1 MFDFVRNNTKIMMGI
16 LFLLIIPSFVLFGLE
31 GYSSFKDQGATVAKV
46 NGNKISQGDW
56 DAAHKREVDRIR
68 SSMPNID
75 VKMFDTPEAKYATL
89 ERLVRD
95 QVVAAAAQK
104 LQLVASDTKLARELQ
119 SIPAIA
125 ALRSPDGKLDM
136 ERYKQ
141 LVASQGMT
149 PEMFEMQMRADISN
163 QQVVQGVQ
171 GSAFATLAQTQTAMN
186 AFMQRREVQIVN
198 FPAADFL
205 SKVNV
210 SEADIQAYYD
220 KNSSKFQSMESA
232 DIEYV
237 ILDIESLRQ
246 SIVLNEQD
254 LKSYYEQNLQRLSSK
269 EERRASHIL
278 ITAAKDAPEAEKK
291 AARAKA
297 EELLKAVKA
306 KPASFAD
313 VARKNSQ
320 DPGSAVKGG
329 DLDFFGRGAMV
340 KPFEDAAFG
349 LKKSD
354 ISDIVESEFGYH
366 IIQLTDIKAPK
377 AQSFEAL
384 RPSLEADL
392 KKQQAQ
398 RKFAEMAETFSNT
411 VYEQSDSLKPVA
423 EKLKLS
429 VQKASKV
436 ARNAESQNPQS
447 KNLLNNPALLQALFS
462 EASLQKQRNTEAIEV
477 APNTLVSARVVKH
490 QPAAA
495 LALTEVKDLVK
506 RNLTQDKAAEMAKV
520 QGEQK
525 LANLKTSAEGLL
537 NAMVLSREKSQRQ
550 LPQVVE
556 AVLKADPNKLP
567 AVSGV
572 DLGAQGYAVIR
583 VTKVLP
589 PEDNQALMKQAQ
601 QQFTQLWGAA
611 ETLAY
616 LAELKSVMKAEILVA
631 KPSAEKAKTP
641 AWWPESFILSAIIL
655 FLRWL

>member
-1 MFDFVRNNTKIMMGI
+1 MFDFVRNNTKIMMGL
-16 LFLLIIPSFVLFGLE
+16 LFLLIIPSFVMFGLE
-31 GYSSFKDQGATVAKV
+31 GYSRFNDQGAAVAKV
-46 NGNKISQGDW
+46 NGIKISQGEW

-75 VKMFDTPEAKYATL
+75 AKMFDTPEAKYATL

-104 LQLVASDTKLARELQ
+104 LQLVASDTRLARELQ

-125 ALRSPDGKLDM
+125 ALRSADGKLDM

-149 PEMFEMQMRADISN
+149 PEMFEMQMRSDISN
-163 QQVVQGVQ
+163 RQVIQGVQ

-198 FPAADFL
+198 FPASDFL

-210 SEADIQAYYD
+210 NDADVQAYFD
-220 KNSSKFQSMESA
+220 KNTAKFQSAESA

-237 ILDIESLRQ
+237 VLDIDSLRQ

-254 LKSYYEQNLQRLSSK
+254 LKTYYEQNLQRLSSK

-297 EELLKAVKA
+297 EELLKTVKA
-306 KPASFAD
+306 KPASFAE

-349 LKKSD
+349 LKKSE
-354 ISDIVESEFGYH
+354 ISDLVESEFGYH

-377 AQSFEAL
+377 AQSFESM
-384 RPSLEADL
+384 RPALEADL

-398 RKFAEMAETFSNT
+398 RKYAEMAETFSNT

-423 EKLKLS
+423 EKLKLNI
-429 VQKASKV
+429 QKASKV
-436 ARNAESQNPQS
+436 LRNAEAPNAQG
-447 KNLLNNPALLQALFS
+447 KKLLSHPGLLQALFS

-477 APNTLVSARVVKH
+477 APSTLVSARVVKH
-490 QPAAA
+490 QPAATLP
-495 LALTEVKDLVK
+495 LADVKDLAK
-506 RNLTQDKAAEMAKV
+506 RSLTQDKAAEMAKA

-525 LANLKTSAEGLL
+525 VASLKTSADGLPT
-537 NAMVLSREKSQRQ
+537 AVVLSREKNQKQ
-550 LPQVVE
+550 LPQVVD
-556 AVLKADPNKLP
+556 AVLRADPNKLP

-583 VTKVLP
+583 VIKVLP
-589 PEDNQALMKQAQ
+589 PEDNKDLMKQAQ
-601 QQFTQLWGAA
+601 QQFTQLWGSA

-616 LAELKSVMKAEILVA
+616 LAELKALLKTEILVA
-631 KPSAEKAKTP
+631 KPVSEKAKTP
-641 AWWPESFILSAIIL
+641 A
-655 FLRWL
+655 

>member
-246 SIVLNEQD
+246 GIVLNEQD

-297 EELLKAVKA
+297 EELLKAVKT

-525 LANLKTSAEGLL
+525 LVNLKTSAEGLP

-641 AWWPESFILSAIIL
+641 A
-655 FLRWL
+655 

>member
-1 MFDFVRNNTKIMMGI
+1 MMGI

-246 SIVLNEQD
+246 GIVLNEQD

-447 KNLLNNPALLQALFS
+447 KNLFNNPALLQALFS
-462 EASLQKQRNTEAIEV
+462 DAYLQKQRNTEAIEV

-525 LANLKTSAEGLL
+525 LANLKTSAEGLP

-631 KPSAEKAKTP
+631 KPTAEKAKTP
-641 AWWPESFILSAIIL
+641 A
-655 FLRWL
+655 

>member
-1 MFDFVRNNTKIMMGI
+1 MMGI

-95 QVVAAAAQK
+95 KVVAAAAQK

-163 QQVVQGVQ
+163 QQVIQGVQ

-246 SIVLNEQD
+246 GIVLNEQD

-495 LALTEVKDLVK
+495 LALTEC
-506 RNLTQDKAAEMAKV
+506 NLE
-520 QGEQK
+520 
-525 LANLKTSAEGLL
+525 
-537 NAMVLSREKSQRQ
+537 
-550 LPQVVE
+550 
-556 AVLKADPNKLP
+556 
-567 AVSGV
+567 
-572 DLGAQGYAVIR
+572 VI
-583 VTKVLP
+583 T
-589 PEDNQALMKQAQ
+589 
-601 QQFTQLWGAA
+601 
-611 ETLAY
+611 
-616 LAELKSVMKAEILVA
+616 ELHNPI
-631 KPSAEKAKTP
+631 
-641 AWWPESFILSAIIL
+641 
-655 FLRWL
+655 

>member
-246 SIVLNEQD
+246 GIVLNEQD

-297 EELLKAVKA
+297 EELLKAVKT

-525 LANLKTSAEGLL
+525 LANLKTSAEGLP

-641 AWWPESFILSAIIL
+641 A
-655 FLRWL
+655 

>member
-31 GYSSFKDQGATVAKV
+31 GYSGFKDQGATVAKV

-68 SSMPNID
+68 ASMPNID
-75 VKMFDTPEAKYATL
+75 VKVFDTPEAKYATL

-95 QVVAAAAQK
+95 QVVAAATRK
-104 LQLVASDTKLARELQ
+104 LNLIASDTKLARELQ

-125 ALRSPDGKLDM
+125 ALRLPDGKLDM

-141 LVASQGMT
+141 LAASQGMT

-163 QQVVQGVQ
+163 QQLIQGVQ

-198 FPAADFL
+198 FPVTDFL

-210 SEADIQAYYD
+210 SDADLQAYYD
-220 KNSSKFQSMESA
+220 KNANKFQSAESA

-237 ILDIESLRQ
+237 VLDIESLRQ
-246 SIVLNEQD
+246 TIVLNEQD

-297 EELLKAVKA
+297 EDLLKAVKA
-306 KPASFAD
+306 KPASFAEA
-313 VARKNSQ
+313 ARKNSQ

-340 KPFEDAAFG
+340 KVFEDAAFS
-349 LKKSD
+349 LKKSE

-377 AQSFEAL
+377 AQSFETL
-384 RPSLEADL
+384 RPTLEADL

-447 KNLLNNPALLQALFS
+447 KNFLSNPALLQALFS

-490 QPAAA
+490 QPAAT

-506 RNLTQDKAAEMAKV
+506 RGLTQEKAAEMAKS

-525 LANLKTSAEGLL
+525 LANLKTSAEGLP
-537 NAMVLSREKSQRQ
+537 NAIVLSREKTQRQ

-556 AVLKADPNKLP
+556 AVLKVDPNKLP

-631 KPSAEKAKTP
+631 KPTAEKAKTP
-641 AWWPESFILSAIIL
+641 A
-655 FLRWL
+655 